1 MQKTRV
7 HFCSVSLL
15 VIAVLVGSACAPK
28 TDQESAEPTVPPVP
42 QEYQSLYKE
51 LDDELSAFEL
61 VLKQKWDGSR
71 NDTTFATELSFAN
84 GNIGEGLL
92 RPETL
97 ENNRILL
104 DFLQNMGI
112 QGVVLSIK
120 YPLLEPTFPR
130 STEYLSFYKQI
141 ATEIRR
147 HDMKVLVETG
157 AVFAGTAFSSVPV
170 DWSKYTSA
178 SFLEGMQDQLVLIAH
193 EIKPDY
199 LTLTEEPG
207 TQEMLT
213 KLHFTLTDW
222 TNFIETTLKRLD
234 RTGGML
240 VGAGMGSWDDAAYVT
255 AFLGINGID
264 YLDMHIYP
272 PGDDGMFLERA
283 LNTALQ
289 VKAAGKRFTVGESW
303 LYKATL
309 VEITSSPAVNEAAFN
324 RDTYSFWYPLDA
336 RFIEDIMGMADT
348 GKMDFVSFFWMRNFL
363 AYLDYST
370 ATKDMSPAELNRLI
384 NQTVLSNLKLGV
396 LSPLGQFYQERLQ
409 SRNTP

>member
-1 MQKTRV
+1 MQKSR
-7 HFCSVSLL
+7 FQAYLVSLL
-15 VIAVLVGSACAPK
+15 VIVLLTSSACVPK
-28 TDQESAEPTVPPVP
+28 TDQEPAESTVPPVP
-42 QEYQSLYKE
+42 LEYQSLYEE
-51 LDDELSAFEL
+51 LGDQLSAFEL
-61 VLKQKWDGSR
+61 ILKQKWDGSH

-112 QGVVLSIK
+112 KGVVLSIK

-130 STEYLSFYKQI
+130 STEYLSFYRQI
-141 ATEIRR
+141 VTEIRR
-147 HDMKVLVETG
+147 HNMKVLVETG
-157 AVFAGTAFSSVPV
+157 AVFAGTAFSSIQV

-178 SFLEGMQDQLVLIAH
+178 SFLKGMEDQLVLTAH

-213 KLHFTLTDW
+213 KLHFTLNDW
-222 TNFIETTLKRLD
+222 TNFIETTLRRLD
-234 RTGGML
+234 RSGGIL
-240 VGAGMGSWDDAAYVT
+240 VGAGMGSWDDPAYVT
-255 AFLGINGID
+255 AFLGIDGLD

-272 PGDDGMFLERA
+272 PGNNGVFLERA

-309 VEITSSPAVNEAAFN
+309 AEITSGPGVDEDAFN
-324 RDTYSFWYPLDA
+324 RDTYSFWYPLDE
-336 RFIEDIMGMADT
+336 RFIKDIMDMADA

-370 ATKDMSPAELNRLI
+370 STKDLSTAELNRLI
-384 NQTVLSNLKLGV
+384 NQTVLINLKLGV
-396 LSPLGQFYQERLQ
+396 LSPLGQFYEEQLL
-409 SRNTP
+409 SR

>member
-1 MQKTRV
+1 MQKSRFQACV
-7 HFCSVSLL
+7 VSLL
-15 VIAVLVGSACAPK
+15 TIAVLVGSACVPK
-28 TDQESAEPTVPPVP
+28 THQEAAEPTVPPVP
-42 QEYQSLYKE
+42 LEYQPLYEE
-51 LDDELSAFEL
+51 LEDELSAFEL
-61 VLKQKWDGSR
+61 VLKQKWDGSHG
-71 NDTTFATELSFAN
+71 DTTFATELSFAN

-112 QGVVLSIK
+112 KGVVLSIK

-141 ATEIRR
+141 VAEIRR
-147 HDMKVLVETG
+147 HNMKVLVETG
-157 AVFAGTAFSSVPV
+157 AVFAGTAFSSVQV
-170 DWSKYTSA
+170 DWSTYSSA
-178 SFLEGMQDQLVLIAH
+178 SFLEGMQDQLVLIGQ

-213 KLHFTLTDW
+213 RLHFTLNDW
-222 TNFIETTLKRLD
+222 TNFIEATLKRLD
-234 RTGGML
+234 RTGEML
-240 VGAGMGSWDDAAYVT
+240 VGAGIGSWDDAAYVT
-255 AFLGINGID
+255 AFLGIDGID

-272 PGDDGMFLERA
+272 PGKNSMFLERA

-289 VKAAGKRFTVGESW
+289 VKAAGKKFTVGESW

-309 VEITSSPAVNEAAFN
+309 AEITSGLGVNEGAFN
-324 RDTYSFWYPLDA
+324 RDTYGFWYTLDA
-336 RFIEDIMGMADT
+336 RFIEDIMGMADA

-363 AYLDYST
+363 AYLDYSA
-370 ATKDMSPAELNRLI
+370 ATKVMSTAELNRLI
-384 NQTVLSNLKLGV
+384 NQTALINLRLGI
-396 LSPLGQFYQERLQ
+396 LSPLGQFYKEQLSGR
-409 SRNTP
+409 